1 MSEDGLFSPRGA
13 FFLLHSFFF
22 TTMVKSKVRNINA
35 KNASSS
41 SRGSDGGGID
51 EIDSLFAAKKQST
64 KVIQQQIVHQEAL
77 SKLERKQRKRARLEE
92 EAEELALRGT
102 CSSTLLSSSSS
113 SSSSSGM
120 EGGGG
125 MMRKGGDVAA
135 PSHLHERAKKLSS
148 LTYTRDDIDRLN
160 NNGESTTKSTTT
172 AAASTKEAKDSW
184 ATDGLGGVF
193 NGEGFTG
200 RRDDGGHRVFKAH
213 LMNKKGFGS
222 SPDCPFDCNCCFI

>member
-1 MSEDGLFSPRGA
+1 MEPPLSSHIFS
-13 FFLLHSFFF
+13 
-22 TTMVKSKVRNINA
+22 TMVKSKVRDNNA

-41 SRGSDGGGID
+41 SRDGCGDGID

-64 KVIQQQIVHQEAL
+64 KVIQQQIVHQEEL

-92 EAEELALRGT
+92 EAEEMALRGT
-102 CSSTLLSSSSS
+102 CSSSLLSSSGMVG
-113 SSSSSGM
+113 SGVM
-120 EGGGG
+120 K
-125 MMRKGGDVAA
+125 RKGGDVAA
-135 PSHLHERAKKLSS
+135 PLHLHERAKKLSS
-148 LTYTRDDIDRLN
+148 LTYTRDDIERLN
-160 NNGESTTKSTTT
+160 NNSDSTTK
-172 AAASTKEAKDSW
+172 AAAAAAAITSNEVKDSW

-193 NGEGFTG
+193 NGEGYTG